1 MKIKL
6 SELRQIVK
14 DLIAEQDAPPY
25 KIAALNKTVQFY
37 SDEKNTK
44 SAFNLTI
51 TKTERINDRTHI
63 TTKEKGHF
71 IFSCSENFVHKFANG
86 SILKLYNR
94 EYILALKNVYCKAW

>member
-6 SELRQIVK
+6 SELRQMVK
-14 DLIAEQDAPPY
+14 DLIAEE
-25 KIAALNKTVQFY
+25 ITALNNTVQFY

-51 TKTERINDRTHI
+51 TKTERINDKIFI
-63 TTKEKGHF
+63 TTKEKGNF
-71 IFSCSENFVHKFANG
+71 IFSCSENFIKKFENG

-94 EYILALKNVYCKAW
+94 EYILALKKGYCKA